1 MTIDKS
7 IDNDNG
13 ADDVERNGAPAVPA
27 LGTVLRSV
35 RDSRKI
41 SRERLAYNAGVST
54 SYITHLEK
62 GARDRPAREV
72 LDAIIRYL
80 DRVDPLSVEDL
91 RQLRE
96 LAGLTATGCPPLDE
110 LRAAV
115 TPELRTVLDQPL
127 PAAITAVGGHV
138 LACNPGWERAFPGM
152 TRGANQFHWLF
163 GSDAA
168 RRAMVDWEAD
178 ATTSVR
184 AFRMAV
190 GGFGGAETF
199 TELLDQL
206 SRYPDFR
213 RMWDD
218 GEVAGFPPMWRIRLR
233 DLVDGTVR
241 TVLVQTGVVHT
252 GAHPGWLVSQFLIPV
267 PS

>member
-1 MTIDKS
+1 MAIDTS
-7 IDNDNG
+7 IDNDKG
-13 ADDVERNGAPAVPA
+13 ADDGEGNGAPAVPA
-27 LGTVLRSV
+27 LGPVLRSV
-35 RDSRKI
+35 RDSRKV
-41 SRERLAYNAGVST
+41 SRERLAFNAGVSS

-62 GARDRPAREV
+62 GARDRPTREV

-80 DRVDPLSVEDL
+80 DRVDPLSIEDR
-91 RQLRE
+91 RQLRD
-96 LAGLTATGCPPLDE
+96 LAGLTVSGCPPLDE

-115 TPELRTVLDQPL
+115 TPELRELLDRPL
-127 PAAITAVGGHV
+127 PAAITAVGGCV

-152 TRGANQFHWLF
+152 GQGVNQFHWLF
-163 GSDAA
+163 GCELA

-178 ATTSVR
+178 TTVSVR
-184 AFRMAV
+184 AFRLAV

-199 TELLDQL
+199 AELLDGL

-213 RMWDD
+213 RMWGD
-218 GEVAGFPPMWRIRLR
+218 GEVASFPPMWRIRLR
-233 DLVDGTVR
+233 DLGNGTVR